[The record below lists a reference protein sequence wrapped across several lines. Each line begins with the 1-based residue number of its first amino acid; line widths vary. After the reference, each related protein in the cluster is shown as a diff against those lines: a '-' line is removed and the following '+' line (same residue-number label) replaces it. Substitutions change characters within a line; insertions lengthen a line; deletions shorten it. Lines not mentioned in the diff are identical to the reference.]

1 MASDS
6 SGVASVSS
14 VVKDVIS
21 TLRDSVVFLVFLLLL
36 LAPGTIKQ
44 RLHAAG
50 FTKGNIA
57 GFEWQAELEKA
68 AEQTKSAGES
78 VEEVAKNYDELLARI
93 AELEKKVTNPEVKAT
108 LRDIGETAEQSRA
121 QLATADKG
129 LKRSL
134 ATQQEIVSQVSP
146 SAGTD
151 SGWIYLGK
159 VSEDKTTW
167 AEGSPKTIKP
177 TSPNLERGAK
187 LAVRDD
193 VYIRADGPQNARA
206 SAPVVS
212 VAKVGETLDLDAVEY
227 SHAKGGG
234 WFIWAKVRRS

>member
-36 LAPGTIKQ
+36 LAPGTIKE

-68 AEQTKSAGES
+68 AEQTKSAGQS

-93 AELEKKVTNPEVKAT
+93 AELEKNVTNPAVKAT
-108 LRDIGETAEQSRA
+108 
-121 QLATADKG
+121 
-129 LKRSL
+129 
-134 ATQQEIVSQVSP
+134 
-146 SAGTD
+146 
-151 SGWIYLGK
+151 
-159 VSEDKTTW
+159 
-167 AEGSPKTIKP
+167 
-177 TSPNLERGAK
+177 
-187 LAVRDD
+187 
-193 VYIRADGPQNARA
+193 
-206 SAPVVS
+206 
-212 VAKVGETLDLDAVEY
+212 
-227 SHAKGGG
+227 
-234 WFIWAKVRRS
+234 